1 MKVLRVNKVTPVSQ
15 TDYLR
20 MLGEALVQL
29 DKVSAQVD
37 IKGYQPK
44 IVSELRD
51 IQAAIHQTV
60 SRKKELT

>member
-37 IKGYQPK
+37 VVGYQPK

-51 IQAAIHQTV
+51 IQAAIHTMT
-60 SRKKELT
+60 RKKELT